1 MKNFGLLISCAALSA
16 LAYPLSAQTADA
28 GAPQAP
34 ASAPELDLEAS
45 TNATV
50 NLVRLLVK
58 QGVIPRDAAVDLI
71 RQAEAEARQA
81 RAQAT
86 AVTAAAEQIKQAA
99 AAELEAADSDVRVTY
114 VPEHVRQEIAA
125 DVRNEIAAK
134 ARAEGW
140 GRSKNDESSWTSRL
154 RPMVDLRARYNSTLF
169 DGTNDNTG
177 EFPDFNSINNS
188 SSGAINE
195 ATFGATPYPGLNAD
209 QDRSLGNLRLRA
221 GFEADLKDGFTM
233 GARLATGNGSSPV
246 STNQTLGAPGNFSK
260 YSLWLDQ
267 AFLRW
272 ESGTDLLGYRLQAGR
287 MPNPFFATELTW
299 DQDIQ
304 FDGVSGSV
312 NGEISRDFR
321 FFATGGLFPIYSTSF
336 NFPTFNSSGSGAAYA
351 NFPSDDRYLTAAQIG
366 IEGDLARKIH
376 FKGGVAYYLFQDI
389 EGKPS
394 TPFVPLTARDAG
406 DTDGRRPAF
415 AQKGNTYM
423 RLRDIKPDVA
433 NVGGSTNKW
442 QYYGLASEFT
452 PLVGTFQIDFNHFEP
467 SQITFYSEVVSNT
480 SYDTERYSKHSTTTD
495 FSPLYFGG
503 ADQGN
508 SLGYLVGVSVGD
520 AALRERWDWRA
531 GLDYRYL
538 GSDAVVDGFADSDF
552 GGGGTNLQGFTLYGR
567 LALATRVFLGAR
579 WLSASEIEGAP
590 FRSDT
595 IQIDLNS
602 KF

>member
-1 MKNFGLLISCAALSA
+1 MKHFGLLLSCAALSA
-16 LAYPLSAQTADA
+16 LAYPLSAQPVDNDA
-28 GAPQAP
+28 ATS
-34 ASAPELDLEAS
+34 ASAPELNLDS
-45 TNATV
+45 SQNATV

-58 QGVIPRDAAVDLI
+58 QGVIPRDAAVELI

-81 RAQAT
+81 RAQSA

-99 AAELEAADSDVRVTY
+99 AAEIEAADSDVRVTY

-140 GRSKNDESSWTSRL
+140 GKSKNDESSWTSRL
-154 RPMVDLRARYNSTLF
+154 RPVVDLRARYNSTSF
-169 DGTNDNTG
+169 DDANDNTG
-177 EFPDFNSINNS
+177 DFPDFNSINNS
-188 SSGAINE
+188 SGGAINE
-195 ATFGATPYPGLNAD
+195 AAFGTTPYPGLNAD
-209 QDRSLGNLRLRA
+209 QNRSLSNIRLRA
-221 GFEADLKDGFTM
+221 GFEADLKEGFSM
-233 GARLATGNGSSPV
+233 GARLATGSGSSPV
-246 STNQTLGAPGNFSK
+246 STNQTIGSPGNFSK

-287 MPNPFFATELTW
+287 MPNPFFATELVW

-312 NGEISRDFR
+312 SGEISRDFR

-336 NFPTFNSSGSGAAYA
+336 NFPSFNSSGAGSAYA
-351 NFPSDDRYLTAAQIG
+351 NFPSDDRYLTAAQVG
-366 IEGDLARKIH
+366 VEGDLARKIRV
-376 FKGGVAYYLFQDI
+376 KGALAYYLFQDI

-394 TPFVPLTARDAG
+394 TPFVPLSARDAG

-423 RLRDIKPDVA
+423 RLRDITPAVA
-433 NVGGSTNKW
+433 NGGGTTNQW
-442 QYYGLASEFT
+442 QYYGLASEFN
-452 PLVGTFQIDFNHFEP
+452 PLVGTLQVDFNHFEP
-467 SQITFYSEVVSNT
+467 RQITFYSEIVSNLA
-480 SYDTERYSKHSTTTD
+480 YDTRRHANHGSATD
-495 FSPLYFGG
+495 FGPLYFGG
-503 ADQGN
+503 ADEGN
-508 SLGYLVGVSVGD
+508 SFGYLLGVSVGD

-531 GLDYRYL
+531 GLDYRFL
-538 GSDAVVDGFADSDF
+538 GSDAIVDGFADSDF

-567 LALATRVFLGAR
+567 LALGARVFLGAR